1 MTVTIASP
9 IAIPGILANPATL
22 FATAFAAIAA
32 VPNVAVRLDTR
43 SFPIWNIPFSTPLG
57 MPIFK
62 IFPITSRCGFIQPGV
77 AIHSGLSFRESS
89 TTMTSA
95 DTIRAVSV
103 ASAAP
108 STPILS
114 PKISTALPPILITF
128 MTRLVY
134 MLTLLFPIARNSAAP
149 AL

>member
-1 MTVTIASP
+1 MTI
-9 IAIPGILANPATL
+9 
-22 FATAFAAIAA
+22 
-32 VPNVAVRLDTR
+32 
-43 SFPIWNIPFSTPLG
+43 
-57 MPIFK
+57 
-62 IFPITSRCGFIQPGV
+62 
-77 AIHSGLSFRESS
+77 
-89 TTMTSA
+89 A

-114 PKISTALPPILITF
+114 PKISTAFPPILITF

-134 MLTLLFPIARNSAAP
+134 MLILLFPIARNSAAP